1 MQAHSVFLRTKPSL
15 KSWLKSTADSMF
27 SIAGGSVQQLVQV
40 PVADQGYNNAGQC
53 VIDGCDALGQ

>member
-1 MQAHSVFLRTKPSL
+1 
-15 KSWLKSTADSMF
+15 
-27 SIAGGSVQQLVQV
+27 VQQLVQV